1 MIHSKEI
8 DFNKL
13 VEGDLFT
20 FLVVGS
26 MVVIEDGTI
35 GPGLRLQKL
44 ESCTVRSISLMPLP
58 EDPIQDPMPIEW
70 DRICDANQK
79 DIIKGILG
87 QLDIHAAY

>member
-1 MIHSKEI
+1 MIYSKKI

-13 VEGDLFT
+13 IEGELFT

-26 MVVIEDGTI
+26 MVIIEDGI
-35 GPGLRLQKL
+35 QQRLQN
-44 ESCTVRSISLMPLP
+44 CTVKSISLVPSP
-58 EDPIQDPMPIEW
+58 DDPIQDPMPIEW